1 MGTRRLANVRTRMQ
15 TGFDYVL
22 NNIEPQSPFG
32 KKLLKEK
39 KPFYAGQEEEL
50 RKALRKIGILVEI
63 TKENPRFADELRCIF
78 HGMKD
83 NTFSIERSR
92 EHALTV
98 VELFELKTLLLL
110 TEQLLA
116 QLEDVKTVLPPEFIP
131 VDTGHVLDIFDP
143 KGERL
148 NTFYIYDDFSPIL
161 GQLRNKKH
169 DIEVL
174 IRKEQKVSREQV
186 KEKYGIFLTPK
197 FDYVVSRGD
206 HAELNKLMEIPELEQ
221 VEQDYMTVTFALKK
235 TAAVYDLM
243 AEMKTVDMEIEDEE
257 EVVREGLSRD
267 IWDNHEALLK
277 NYEVFGALDF
287 ALAKAVYAIEHHCVE
302 PEIIDEHRI
311 EIVKGRQLQAEDILL
326 SKKKSYMPV
335 NISLE
340 EGITCI
346 TGANMGGKTVSLK
359 MVGLIQLLA
368 QYGFFVP
375 CESCKV
381 GLANFIQ
388 ILIGDSQSLDRGL
401 SSFGSEMEELKE
413 ILDHCTDRS
422 FILIDEIASGTN
434 PVEGLVLTKGLLD
447 FLADKPY
454 MCLLTTHY
462 DVMSDGRKVKNMQVS
477 GLRNA
482 DFSKIKKEIAYANRK
497 ERIAIIGRYMD
508 YSLIEIT
515 EGESIPKDAL
525 HIAEML
531 GIHGDILDAAKR
543 YLKESLF

>member
-1 MGTRRLANVRTRMQ
+1 MARRLANVRTRAQ
-15 TGFDYVL
+15 TGFDYVM
-22 NNIEPQSPFG
+22 NSIEPHSPFG
-32 KKLLKEK
+32 KKLLKERT
-39 KPFYAGQEEEL
+39 PFYAGQEEEL
-50 RKALRKIGILVEI
+50 RKVLRKVRILVEI
-63 TKENPRFADELRCIF
+63 AEEHPNFSKEVQCIF

-98 VELFELKTLLLL
+98 VELFEMKSLLLL
-110 TEQLLA
+110 TEQLLQ
-116 QLEDVKTVLPPEFIP
+116 QLESVKNILPPEFMP
-131 VDTGHVLDIFDP
+131 VDMGHLLDIFDP
-143 KGERL
+143 KGDRL
-148 NTFYIYDDFSPIL
+148 NTFYIYDDFSPTL

-174 IRKEQKVSREQV
+174 IRKEQKVLRRQV
-186 KEKYGIFLTPK
+186 EEKYGVYLTPK

-206 HAELNKLMEIPELEQ
+206 HTELNKLMEIPELEQ

-235 TAAVYDLM
+235 TSEIYDLM
-243 AEMKTVDMEIEDEE
+243 AEMKRIDMEIEDEE

-267 IWDNHEALLK
+267 IWENHEALLK

-287 ALAKAVYAIEHHCVE
+287 SLAKAVYAMEHHCTE
-302 PEIIDEHRI
+302 PEIIDAHRI
-311 EIVKGRQLQAEDILL
+311 EIAGGRQLQAEDILIA
-326 SKKKSYMPV
+326 KKKHYMPV

-359 MVGLIQLLA
+359 MVGLVQLLA

-375 CESCKV
+375 CESCRV

-413 ILDHCTDRS
+413 ILDHCVDRS

-434 PVEGLVLTKGLLD
+434 PIEGLVLTKGLLD

-462 DVMSDGRKVKNMQVS
+462 DVMSDGRKIKNMQVS

-482 DFSKIKKEIAYANRK
+482 DFSKIKREIAYANRR
-497 ERIAIIGRYMD
+497 ERIEIIGRYMD
-508 YSLIEIT
+508 YSLIEVT
-515 EGESIPKDAL
+515 DGENIPKDAL

-531 GIHGDILDAAKR
+531 GINSAILDAAKG
-543 YLKESLF
+543 YLKE